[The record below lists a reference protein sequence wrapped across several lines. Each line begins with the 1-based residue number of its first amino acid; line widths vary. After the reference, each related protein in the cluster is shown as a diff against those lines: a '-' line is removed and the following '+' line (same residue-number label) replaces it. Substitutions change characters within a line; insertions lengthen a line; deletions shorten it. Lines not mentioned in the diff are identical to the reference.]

1 MEIQDGQGFKDKVAQ
16 VIKDEAK
23 KAAQKAV
30 DEAIKK
36 IGKDVNKLKDYIK
49 NQPIPNNVKKIAY
62 IVIDEALKQGT
73 LVAIDAV
80 KGGDP
85 YYYKYL
91 KYKKLY
97 TELKMQNKNT
107 GL

>member
-1 MEIQDGQGFKDKVAQ
+1 MEIQDGQSLKEKMAQ
-16 VIKDEAK
+16 ASKEVLK
-23 KAAQKAV
+23 KAAQKAI
-30 DEAIKK
+30 DEAK

-49 NQPIPNNVKKIAY
+49 KQKIPNGVKEIAY
-62 IVIDEALKQGT
+62 ILIDEAHKQGT
-73 LVAIDAV
+73 TMAKDAV

-97 TELKMQNKNT
+97 TELKNANKNA